1 MADVL
6 WAHRT
11 LWRGEKDGAVAGMEK
26 VIPEGK
32 SSILCTL
39 LKFCLCVL
47 GFSTVHTP
55 FCASG
60 RDLSRSPGVSSG
72 PSCAPVPRNDR
83 ILKTWLRVTHG
94 TYSLQ
99 TGLPVSLLRPCD
111 ALFCD
116 QKCLRRKRLPIS
128 LHALMPRRT
137 ELAFGNLHQKSRRS
151 LH

>member
-1 MADVL
+1 M
-6 WAHRT
+6 
-11 LWRGEKDGAVAGMEK
+11 AGMEK

-32 SSILCTL
+32 SSVLCTL
-39 LKFCLCVL
+39 LKFCLCVP

-55 FCASG
+55 FCASW

-99 TGLPVSLLRPCD
+99 TGLPVSLLLPCD
-111 ALFCD
+111 ALFWD
-116 QKCLRRKRLPIS
+116 QKCLRRKRLLIS
-128 LHALMPRRT
+128 LHAHSCPV
-137 ELAFGNLHQKSRRS
+137 ERS
-151 LH
+151 LRFEICTQKAVVHYISHFFQLFPKIPAE